1 MSATQTKGSGR
12 PRTGYK
18 LASGEKVASVTTI
31 ISRFKES
38 GALIN
43 WAYKRGCE
51 GFELYSSR
59 DEACDVGSLI
69 HSMVE
74 ADIHG
79 NPLPDIPDEFRE
91 RCESGFRAWTSWR
104 EGRAM
109 TIIATEEPIV
119 SEKYRFGGTLDAV
132 GRDKNGLCILDWK
145 SSNGVYADYALQL
158 AAYRLLW
165 EEAHPDQPIT
175 GGFHLARF
183 SKEHGDMEHR
193 YWPEL
198 KEAEE
203 MFLLLVQAYALD
215 KKLQARIR

>member
-1 MSATQTKGSGR
+1 MSTTKTKGTGR
-12 PRTGYK
+12 PAKYV
-18 LASGEKVASVTTI
+18 LADGTKVSGVTTI

-38 GALIN
+38 GALIQ
-43 WAYKRGCE
+43 WAYKRGLE
-51 GFELYSSR
+51 DVPLYASR

-79 NPLPDIPDEFRE
+79 EPLPEIPDDLRE

-119 SEKYRFGGTLDAV
+119 SERYRFGGTLDAV
-132 GRDKNGLCILDWK
+132 GKDKNGLCILDWK

-203 MFLLLVQAYALD
+203 MFLLLVKAHALD
-215 KKLQARIR
+215 KQLQARIR